1 MVFVWASNVVRWFGT
16 GFDPLVTFPSAA
28 SLTHHLWN
36 RSEESVVF
44 QSNKYRPVLE
54 NLYRAGMPSDNG
66 DGMIYQSVN
75 QMDIPERVLTLYS
88 ARFGASEHPDQHNR
102 TPEEQSQFLTNLYK
116 PYITGYNS
124 PVPKFYGS
132 SGQPPFRFDS
142 GAASETNNEYIDFP
156 GSLSN
161 VPASA
166 LLWNSCL
173 LGSEYSEDQNTD
185 YNLFVSLMDPS
196 IASFQGPESLVWG
209 STDDR
214 YSTPKLLSKAATYSS
229 GPSLH
234 IQVVKS
240 ESDQRPSRYKPND
253 QITEFESK
261 ISFVPNLLRSQ
272 TPIDLTRWSW
282 IYEAFVD
289 PSREEL
295 QYVDDKS
302 TSEIDGIR
310 SMQTFS
316 IESRHPQRLMGGSV
330 RYNRMKGPDCITDW
344 WISGLKRS
352 ERQNHEAVGYAM
364 ELTDA
369 IVAHARTCLMPEL
382 LWDSDVPDQSNYLSW
397 KISSVAW
404 QALSCHFPI
413 GFNIDRLFMNRTY
426 ISHDPVSLVSE
437 AHRNE
442 VYSAQPL
449 MFMKSSTSQGTSW

>member
-1 MVFVWASNVVRWFGT
+1 MVFVWASNVVPTTCGIV
-16 GFDPLVTFPSAA
+16 LK
-28 SLTHHLWN
+28 N
-36 RSEESVVF
+36 RSYFSPI
-44 QSNKYRPVLE
+44 NTGRVLE
-54 NLYRAGMPSDNG
+54 NLSTFKRCVCFR
-66 DGMIYQSVN
+66 SVN

-88 ARFGASEHPDQHNR
+88 ARFGASEHPVFRGSDD
-102 TPEEQSQFLTNLYK
+102 
-116 PYITGYNS
+116 ITGYNS

-156 GSLSN
+156 GSLS
-161 VPASA
+161 
-166 LLWNSCL
+166 
-173 LGSEYSEDQNTD
+173 T
-185 YNLFVSLMDPS
+185 
-196 IASFQGPESLVWG
+196 SFQGPESLVWG